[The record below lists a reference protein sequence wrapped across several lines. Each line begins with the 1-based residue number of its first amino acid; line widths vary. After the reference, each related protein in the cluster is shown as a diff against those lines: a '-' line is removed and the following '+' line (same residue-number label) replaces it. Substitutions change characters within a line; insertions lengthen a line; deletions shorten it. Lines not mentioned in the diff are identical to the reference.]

1 MPFGLHRFANAILV
15 TSLVMSHHHVTYKI
29 IQSICGSTPLKT
41 RMEPNRDCWRNYHI
55 LVSRMH
61 MQPKYLSKG
70 DKTTKHSNFFGVPAA
85 HGAKKRPPLERWRPV
100 QLSAESRD
108 LGAESLRKS

>member
-1 MPFGLHRFANAILV
+1 
-15 TSLVMSHHHVTYKI
+15 
-29 IQSICGSTPLKT
+29 
-41 RMEPNRDCWRNYHI
+41 
-55 LVSRMH
+55 